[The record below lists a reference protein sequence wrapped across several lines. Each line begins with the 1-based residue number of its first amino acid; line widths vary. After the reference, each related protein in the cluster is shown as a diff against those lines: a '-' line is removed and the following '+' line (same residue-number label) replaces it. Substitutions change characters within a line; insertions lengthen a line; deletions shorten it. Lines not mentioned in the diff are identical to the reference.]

1 MRWTKSVFIIDRVI
15 SQDSF
20 SYLLCN
26 VALFLSG
33 VTFNDLSS
41 CTCALLAKA
50 SKGCGALTVSLSTVL
65 DDHQQLCSANSLD
78 LKAKSSDVTH

>member
-1 MRWTKSVFIIDRVI
+1 MRWTKSGFTIDRVI

-20 SYLLCN
+20 LYLPCN
-26 VALFLSG
+26 MVLFLSG

-50 SKGCGALTVSLSTVL
+50 SKGCEALTVSLSTAL
-65 DDHQQLCSANSLD
+65 DDHQQLCSANSLV